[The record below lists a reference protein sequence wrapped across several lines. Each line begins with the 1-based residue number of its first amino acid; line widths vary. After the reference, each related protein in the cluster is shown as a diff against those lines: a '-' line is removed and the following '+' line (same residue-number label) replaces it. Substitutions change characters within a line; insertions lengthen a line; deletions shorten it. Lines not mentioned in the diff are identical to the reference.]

1 MKTLI
6 LTLATSLVMTT
17 GLCAAQDAPQDPS
30 QKEEQTAGASIW
42 NPKEQSKAFVL
53 LAWGAPV
60 DGEPLRRQCA
70 DGERR
75 KLEAAF
81 ERVRETSRNRVVVRS
96 LLDENAAHVKVR
108 EECHRISREA
118 GPNDALLVYLFTPSA
133 TLIGD
138 DGLYRNGLA
147 PLAKSTLNPEPM
159 KYGIM
164 RKTLRD
170 ALAIKPHRLEALLV
184 DVAPTFVLTTPYRA
198 FDVDSDANRDV
209 VKDDKLTYLTRFL
222 LEGSGTLDVSSARP
236 HRDNNPYEEPIAWVP
251 FEWSAVNASDE
262 IARRS
267 VDDRLSGSIF
277 CNALLTVA
285 ETRDFSESDLT
296 VTEFVSKLERA
307 MQERQQQAWKVFFA
321 PREQTLTKFGRKGSE
336 ILVKPA
342 EQ

>member
-6 LTLATSLVMTT
+6 LTLATSLVMAT
-17 GLCAAQDAPQDPS
+17 GLCAAQDAPQAPS

-70 DGERR
+70 DGERQ

-81 ERVRETSRNRVVVRS
+81 ERVRETSGNRVVVKS
-96 LLDENAAHVKVR
+96 LLDENAAHVKVY
-108 EECHRISREA
+108 EECLRISREA
-118 GPNDALLVYLFTPSA
+118 GPNDALFVYIFTPSA

-138 DGLYRNGLA
+138 DGIYRNGLT
-147 PLAKSTLNPEPM
+147 PLAKSTLKPEPM

-164 RKTLRD
+164 RETLRK
-170 ALAIKPHRLEALLV
+170 ALALKPHRLEALLV
-184 DVAPTFVLTTPYRA
+184 DVAPTFVLTAPYRA
-198 FDVDSDANRDV
+198 FDVDSDKSVA
-209 VKDDKLTYLTRFL
+209 KDDKLTYLTRFL
-222 LEGSGTLDVSSARP
+222 LEGRGTLDVSSARP
-236 HRDNNPYEEPIAWVP
+236 QRDNNPYEEPIAWVP
-251 FEWSAVNASDE
+251 FEWSTVDASADVV
-262 IARRS
+262 RRS

-277 CNALLTVA
+277 CNALLTLA
-285 ETRDFSESDLT
+285 ETNDFSEADLT
-296 VTEFVSKLERA
+296 ATAFASKLERA

-321 PREQTLTKFGRKGSE
+321 PRKQTLTKFGRRGSE

-342 EQ
+342 E